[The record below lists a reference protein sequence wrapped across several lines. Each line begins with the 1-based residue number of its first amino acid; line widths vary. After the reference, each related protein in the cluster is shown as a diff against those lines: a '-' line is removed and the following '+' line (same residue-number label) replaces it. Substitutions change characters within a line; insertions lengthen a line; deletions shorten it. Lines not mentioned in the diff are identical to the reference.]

1 MARIFIY
8 GSCVSRD
15 AYEFLDKA
23 NNELLGYTAR
33 QSLISA
39 VNKPFLANAAA
50 GSLTS
55 RFQVKN
61 LQGDFDGNVLG
72 TLTEVSKTADFIFWD
87 LTDERLGVLEVE
99 ADTYITRST
108 ELVQSGLLNDLGTRT
123 WIKFGTDEH
132 FALWE
137 DAVNRFAQLA
147 RSEGFQTKIV
157 LFNLPWS
164 MYDDEGGVLGRYW
177 AMTPDEAN
185 NTFARYVAAIRNHMD
200 VFLLELPW
208 AATTSSRT
216 HKWTLAP
223 YHYVDKV
230 YQEVVADFSRLI
242 HAADSASNAK
252 KPEMSSTANSRRFVE
267 AWGDAVDAPPRIE
280 MSTGGPSF
288 GVQFEA
294 RNDQAVSK
302 RVLISLRLQGADHV
316 DLSKYRIA
324 KSAHSAIGFFRY
336 INIEPGTRSYFSFF
350 DLPAGVTCTG
360 ISVHGW
366 QLESGVVLLR
376 SLSIASSPVSV
387 DQASSSLS
395 LPDTAAEHEDVAPIP
410 AGPNHPYT
418 KALVLTTRFSLFL
431 PQNAAWYASNGS
443 RFSSAEEYAKYL
455 YSPARIGPRLDI
467 FTGISLPAIAL
478 MAKSNPV
485 LHRVQYSRDL
495 PSEYLSQLENA
506 AEAFPFVRL
515 ELVNEAGIPTEPG
528 LVQDFLSV
536 TSQGNDVVFGDARL
550 DDDDVLSSDFF
561 ELCAPYLTPEHIG
574 YALSLARGFTGL
586 YEQERVT
593 TLKRVIEPK
602 IAIGLMTIGYFEAS
616 SGITKQT
623 LIGSHPTIDQRMP
636 LILDSSSP
644 SYLWMRH
651 LEQDSVLQLDPE
663 RARTIVEHSL
673 SRHEAQTVDEG
684 VTAAFPTVPF
694 G

>member
-15 AYEFLDKA
+15 AYEFLDKSS
-23 NNELLGYTAR
+23 NELLGYTAR

-39 VNKPFLANAAA
+39 ANKPFHADAAS

-61 LQGDFDGNVLG
+61 LQGDFDGNVLK
-72 TLTEVSKTADFIFWD
+72 TLTDIANTVDHVFWD
-87 LTDERLGVLEVE
+87 LTDERLGVIEVE
-99 ADTYITRST
+99 AGTYITRST
-108 ELVQSGLLNDLGTRT
+108 ELVQSGLLTDITASK

-132 FALWE
+132 FTLWE
-137 DAVNRFAQLA
+137 DAVSRFSQLV
-147 RSEGFQTKIV
+147 RSRGLESKIV

-164 MYDDEGGVLGRYW
+164 MYEDGGGTLGRYW

-185 NTFARYVAAIRNHMD
+185 NTFARYMAVIRAHMD

-208 AATTSSRT
+208 AATISSRS

-223 YHYVDKV
+223 YHYVDDV
-230 YQEVVADFSRLI
+230 YQEVAIALRGLLN
-242 HAADSASNAK
+242 AAQSTNDAEI
-252 KPEMSSTANSRRFVE
+252 EMSSPSNLNQNTETWADS
-267 AWGDAVDAPPRIE
+267 VDAPPSLEI
-280 MSTGGPSF
+280 SAGVASV

-294 RNDQAVSK
+294 RNDETESK
-302 RVLISLRLQGADHV
+302 RVLISLKLHGADLH
-316 DLSKYRIA
+316 DLSEYRIA
-324 KSAHSAIGFFRY
+324 KSTHEKIGYFRY
-336 INIEPGTRSYFSFF
+336 ANIDPGTRSYFAFF
-350 DLPAGVTCTG
+350 DLPSGVTCTG

-366 QLESGVVLLR
+366 QLESGAVLLR
-376 SLSIASSPVSV
+376 KLTITSSPTREEDLSATLASQGSSV
-387 DQASSSLS
+387 AIGDG
-395 LPDTAAEHEDVAPIP
+395 APRSELIP
-410 AGPNHPYT
+410 PLHT

-443 RFSSAEEYAKYL
+443 RFNSAQEYANYL

-478 MAKSNPV
+478 MAEKHSV

-495 PSEYLSQLENA
+495 PNEYLERLEDA
-506 AEAFPFVRL
+506 AAAFPFVKL
-515 ELVNEAGIPTEPG
+515 ELVDEAGVTREPD
-528 LVQDFLSV
+528 LVQDFLNA
-536 TSQGNDVVFGDARL
+536 TSRGRDVVFGDARL
-550 DDDDVLSSDFF
+550 DDDDILSSDFF
-561 ELCAPYLTPEHIG
+561 DLCAPHLTTEHVG
-574 YALSLARGFTGL
+574 YGLSLARGLTGL
-586 YEQERVT
+586 YEEGCVT
-593 TLKRVIEPK
+593 SLKRVIEPK
-602 IAIGLMTIGYFEAS
+602 IAIGLMTIGRFDADL
-616 SGITKQT
+616 GTVTQT

-636 LILDSSSP
+636 LILDSRSP

-673 SRHEAQTVDEG
+673 SRHESQTVDEAI
-684 VTAAFPTVPF
+684 TAKFPTVPF
-694 G
+694 S